1 MEISFRD
8 KRVLVTAGTQ
18 GLGRSIVE
26 LYLKEGARVALCAR
40 SENSLNEIR
49 QQFGPQVIAR
59 PVDLMDLDATQG
71 FVSHVIDEWDG
82 LDHVIVNPPHSV
94 QAPVSKL
101 TLSDWQRS
109 YDAIY
114 RSMFAVVE
122 TALPSLLQQD
132 RASVVVISSLAAVEP
147 LDIMPASSVLRGGI
161 AAWVK
166 LMTREYGSRGLR
178 FNAVEPG
185 YIATHI
191 VREGISRTARET
203 GRSAEEVIAG
213 LARPIPLQRLGTPE
227 EIAQAVYF
235 LTSDLASYVSG
246 VCLLVDGGLVRGV

>member
-1 MEISFRD
+1 MEISFKD
-8 KRVLVTAGTQ
+8 KRVLVTAGTL
-18 GLGRSIVE
+18 GLGRAIVD
-26 LYLKEGARVALCAR
+26 LYLRDGARVALCAR
-40 SENSLNEIR
+40 SEDPLHELEQR
-49 QQFGPQVIAR
+49 FGPQVIAR
-59 PVDLMDLDATQG
+59 RADLMDPDATRG
-71 FVSHVIDEWDG
+71 FVSDVAQEWQG
-82 LDHVIVNPPHSV
+82 LDHVIVNPPHSARTPLS
-94 QAPVSKL
+94 QL
-101 TLSDWQRS
+101 TLADWQQS

-122 TALPSLLQQD
+122 TALPSLLEQD
-132 RASVVVISSLAAVEP
+132 RASVVVISSLAALEP

-161 AAWVK
+161 GAWVK

-203 GRSAEEVIAG
+203 GRPPQEVIAG

>member
-1 MEISFRD
+1 MEVSFRD

-18 GLGRSIVE
+18 GLGWAIVE

-40 SENSLNEIR
+40 SEDSLNAIR

-59 PVDLMDLDATQG
+59 RVDLMDLDATQG
-71 FVSHVIDEWDG
+71 FVSDVVEQWNG

-94 QAPVSKL
+94 RTPVSEL
-101 TLSDWQRS
+101 TLSEWQQS

-114 RSMFAVVE
+114 RSMLAVVE
-122 TALPSLLQQD
+122 TALPSLLDQD

-161 AAWVK
+161 AAWAK
-166 LMTREYGSRGLR
+166 LMTREYGSRGVR

-185 YIATHI
+185 YIATHV

-203 GRSAEEVIAG
+203 GRSTEEVIAG
-213 LARPIPLQRLGTPE
+213 LSKPIPLRRLGTPE
-227 EIAQAVYF
+227 EIARAVYF

-246 VCLLVDGGLVRGV
+246 ACLLVDGGLVRGV